1 MKLNAKFIK
10 LLPLLT
16 GESTNGNWSKQEFIV
31 ETKDNYPKRIV
42 ITNWNDQSAIF
53 NLKENES
60 YDFEITAESKLFNGN
75 YYSTLVLNGSP
86 VTTNAP
92 ISAPVSSFQPF
103 NSALKIIEFLPESSG
118 TSWSK
123 KELVFEPLNNTG
135 KRFSVSFINNKIDL
149 TGFSIGD
156 EVLLGFYA
164 ESREHNQRWFTEF
177 KAWKIELTLKY
188 KTENNQKFDDSDPN
202 NWPF

>member
-1 MKLNAKFIK
+1 MKLTAKFIK

-16 GESTNGNWSKQEFIV
+16 GASNNGNWSKQEFIV
-31 ETKDNYPKRIV
+31 ESKDNYPKRIM

-118 TSWSK
+118 PSWSK

-135 KRFSVSFINNKIDL
+135 KRFSVSFLNNKIDI

-156 EVLLGFYA
+156 EVSLDFFC
-164 ESREHNQRWFTEF
+164 RKPR
-177 KAWKIELTLKY
+177 I
-188 KTENNQKFDDSDPN
+188 
-202 NWPF
+202 